1 MSKSTTSI
9 KDVAARAGVS
19 TATVSNVFSG
29 KKPVNDKLAAKV
41 RKAATDLGYHVN
53 RAASMLRS
61 GRNKIVAV
69 VVPDLADP
77 FFTSVIREI
86 ERLAKQDGFEIIV
99 ANSDN
104 NIENES
110 SRLDAL
116 LSWQPAGLIMI
127 PCSDELPEQLHT
139 GVDGIAVVLADRV
152 ANKTLADSITIDNAD
167 AGSIAAKY
175 LCELGH
181 RKILLV
187 ASDCGI
193 EPIRERGRGAKE
205 TVRAFSGKT
214 FVVEAGSDPEEGA
227 VRLGKW
233 MDRNPHPTAMI
244 ALNDMTTLAVLSC
257 LAERKIEIGPGISVV
272 GFDDYPWMIA
282 RRTPLTAVQQPV
294 PEIARSI
301 WQRLQL
307 RIGGDQSPPQAIELE
322 CCLKIR
328 DSANPV
334 ERQPVIQTTQSDFTE
349 NIKMDATTSTVRKP
363 IH

>member
-1 MSKSTTSI
+1 MTKSAPSI

-29 KKPVNDKLAAKV
+29 KKPVKDELAAKV
-41 RKAATDLGYHVN
+41 RKAANDLGYQLN

-104 NIENES
+104 NIENET

-127 PCSDELPEQLHT
+127 PCSDELPAQLYT
-139 GVDGIAVVLADRV
+139 QVEGIAVVLADRV
-152 ANKTLADSITIDNAD
+152 ANKSLVDSITIDNAE
-167 AGSIAAKY
+167 AGRIAAKY

-181 RKILLV
+181 RNILLV

-193 EPIRERGRGAKE
+193 EPLRERIRGAE
-205 TVRAFSGKT
+205 EAINAFSGASHMI
-214 FVVEAGSDPEEGA
+214 EAGPDPGEGA

-233 MDRNPHPTAMI
+233 MDRNTHPTAMI
-244 ALNDMTTLAVLSC
+244 ALNDMTTLAALTC
-257 LAERKIEIGPGISVV
+257 LAERKIEVGTELSVV

-282 RRTPLTAVQQPV
+282 RRTPITAVRQPV
-294 PEIARSI
+294 PELALAI

-307 RIGGDQSPPQAIELE
+307 RMNGDQSPPVAIELE
-322 CCLKIR
+322 CSLKIR
-328 DSANPV
+328 DSAKPID
-334 ERQPVIQTTQSDFTE
+334 RRPQTAQSEFDGNAKAET
-349 NIKMDATTSTVRKP
+349 ATTVTKP

>member
-1 MSKSTTSI
+1 MSKSTASI

-29 KKPVNDKLAAKV
+29 KKPVKDELAAKV
-41 RKAATDLGYHVN
+41 RKAADDLGYHVN

-61 GRNKIVAV
+61 GQNKIVAV

-86 ERLAKQDGFEIIV
+86 EHLAKQDGFEIIV

-104 NIENES
+104 NVENEN
-110 SRLDAL
+110 SRLNAL
-116 LSWQPAGLIMI
+116 ISWQPAGLVMI
-127 PCSDELPEQLHT
+127 PCTDKLPAQLHSD
-139 GVDGIAVVLADRV
+139 VDGIAVVLADRV
-152 ANKTLADSITIDNAD
+152 ANKCLADSITIDNAD
-167 AGSIAAKY
+167 AGRIAAKY

-193 EPIRERGRGAKE
+193 EPIRERCRGAEE
-205 TVRAFSGKT
+205 TVDAFSGET
-214 FVVEAGSDPEEGA
+214 LMIEAGSNPEEGA

-233 MDRNPHPTAMI
+233 MDRNDHPTAMI
-244 ALNDMTTLAVLSC
+244 ALNDMTTLAALSC
-257 LAERKIEIGPGISVV
+257 LAERKIDVGTEISVV

-282 RRTPLTAVQQPV
+282 RRTPITAVEQPV
-294 PEIARSI
+294 REIAQSI

-307 RIGGDQSPPQAIELE
+307 RMNGDKSPPLAIELE
-322 CCLKIR
+322 CRLKVR
-328 DSANPV
+328 DSAKPV
-334 ERQPVIQTTQSDFTE
+334 EISHQTKAKKTE
-349 NIKMDATTSTVRKP
+349 FDETIKVAPSINSEGKP

>member
-1 MSKSTTSI
+1 MQTPYLPTLE
-9 KDVAARAGVS
+9 DVAREANVS

-29 KKPVNDKLAAKV
+29 KKPVKDELAAKV
-41 RKAATDLGYHVN
+41 RKAANDLGYHVN
-53 RAASMLRS
+53 RVASMLRS
-61 GRNKIVAV
+61 GQNKIVAV

-86 ERLAKQDGFEIIV
+86 ERLAKQDGFEVIV

-127 PCSDELPEQLHT
+127 PCSDELPAQLHT
-139 GVDGIAVVLADRV
+139 QVDGISVVLADRV
-152 ANKTLADSITIDNAD
+152 ANKLLADSITIDNAD
-167 AGSIAAKY
+167 AGRIAAKY

-181 RKILLV
+181 RSILLV

-193 EPIRERGRGAKE
+193 EPIRERIRGAKE
-205 TVRAFSGKT
+205 TVEAFLGEAHMI
-214 FVVEAGSDPEEGA
+214 EAGSDPEDGA
-227 VRLGKW
+227 ARLGRW
-233 MDRNPHPTAMI
+233 MDRNAHPTAMI
-244 ALNDMTTLAVLSC
+244 ALNDMTTLAALTC
-257 LAERKIEIGPGISVV
+257 LAERKIEVGTEISFV

-282 RRTPLTAVQQPV
+282 RRTPITAVRQPV
-294 PEIARSI
+294 PELALAI

-307 RIGGDQSPPQAIELE
+307 RMEGDQSPTEAIELE
-322 CCLKIR
+322 CSLKIR
-328 DSANPV
+328 DSAKPIDRRPQT
-334 ERQPVIQTTQSDFTE
+334 ETTQSEFDE
-349 NIKMDATTSTVRKP
+349 RIKLETASTVTKP

>member
-1 MSKSTTSI
+1 MSKSTASI

-29 KKPVNDKLAAKV
+29 KKPVKDDLAEKV
-41 RKAATDLGYHVN
+41 RKAANDLGYHVN

-86 ERLAKQDGFEIIV
+86 ERFAKQDGYEIIV

-104 NIENES
+104 SIENES
-110 SRLDAL
+110 TRLDAL

-127 PCSDELPEQLHT
+127 PCSDELPAQLHT
-139 GVDGIAVVLADRV
+139 QVDGIAVVLADRV
-152 ANKTLADSITIDNAD
+152 ANKLLADSITIDNAD
-167 AGSIAAKY
+167 AGRIAAKY

-181 RKILLV
+181 RNILLI

-193 EPIRERGRGAKE
+193 EPIRERNRGAEE
-205 TVRAFSGKT
+205 TIESFAGKAFT
-214 FVVEAGSDPEEGA
+214 IEAGPDPEKGA
-227 VRLGKW
+227 VRLGRW
-233 MDRNPHPTAMI
+233 MDRNAHPTAMI
-244 ALNDMTTLAVLSC
+244 ALNDMTTLAALTC
-257 LAERKIEIGPGISVV
+257 LAERKIEVGTEISVV

-282 RRTPLTAVQQPV
+282 RRTPITAVRQPV
-294 PEIARSI
+294 PELALAI

-307 RIGGDQSPPQAIELE
+307 RIEGDKSPPETIELE
-322 CCLKIR
+322 CSLKIR
-328 DSANPV
+328 DSAKSIDQ
-334 ERQPVIQTTQSDFTE
+334 RTQTQTTQSDFDESVKLGTA
-349 NIKMDATTSTVRKP
+349 ATVTKP